1 MLSALRVKNF
11 RILWIGQCVSLLGDQ
26 FYLIAL
32 PWLVLQLTGDS
43 FAMGTVLAMAG
54 IPRAFFILFGGAL
67 VDRFSPR
74 NMMLASNMARG
85 TLVAILAFL
94 VLSGL
99 IQLWMLYVFAFSFGL
114 VDSFYFPASGS
125 IVPQIVEKEQL
136 QAANSLMQGVIQ
148 LSLFL
153 GPVLAGLLIAIFD
166 TSTRDAASVGL
177 LGIGIA
183 FAFDAFTFAVS
194 ALTLW
199 FVRIKRKFAVA
210 ERENVL
216 ESVKVGLAYMWQDVS
231 LRTWFLIIAGINL
244 FFNGP
249 FMVGIPVLAD
259 TRFPEGAAAFGIVI
273 SGFGIGSLTGTILAG
288 VLPKPKPAIMGTII
302 LLVIASEGVNLALIG
317 FVSNTYLAAFLA
329 YLIGAAQGYIVILW
343 ITWLQSTTPAYM
355 LGRVWSMV
363 MFSSIGIQPI
373 SQSLAGALLNYDITF
388 VFLVSGILLS
398 AMCILAA
405 FNRDVRAM
413 NMVELPDISVE
424 DAIRKTGEIPILSKH
439 STGEFP
445 MILSD

>member
-166 TSTRDAASVGL
+166 TSTGDATTVGL